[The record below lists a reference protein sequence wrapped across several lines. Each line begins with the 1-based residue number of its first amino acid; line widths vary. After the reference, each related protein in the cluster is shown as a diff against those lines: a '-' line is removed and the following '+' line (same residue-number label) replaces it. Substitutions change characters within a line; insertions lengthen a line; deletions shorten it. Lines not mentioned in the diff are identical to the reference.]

1 MRGHRLTITAIA
13 AFLTMPLV
21 VPAAALA
28 GPLLSGY
35 GGPGQGNQ
43 AILGSGLVG
52 GRGGDGSGGHGSSPS
67 AAGSA
72 GREGSVGSAAADA
85 GTGGANGANSA
96 SGTSSAKGRHP
107 QAAGSTPAAV
117 RSRPGERPQGLA
129 RAAATSA
136 AAGGGG
142 ALGLSSA
149 DVLYILLALGA
160 LVATGALTR
169 ALARQ
174 PG

>member
-1 MRGHRLTITAIA
+1 MRGHRRTITAIVA
-13 AFLTMPLV
+13 LLSMLAL

-43 AILGSGLVG
+43 AILGAGLVG
-52 GRGGDGSGGHGSSPS
+52 GRGGDGSGGHGSSHG

-72 GREGSVGSAAADA
+72 GHEGSVGSAAASVGA
-85 GTGGANGANSA
+85 GGARSSSRTA
-96 SGTSSAKGRHP
+96 SAKARHP
-107 QAAGSTPAAV
+107 QAAGSTVAAV
-117 RSRPGERPQGLA
+117 RSRPGERPPGLA
-129 RAAATSA
+129 RTAATSA

-142 ALGLSSA
+142 ALGLSGA
-149 DVLYILLALGA
+149 DALYILLALGA
-160 LVATGALTR
+160 LVVTGALTR
-169 ALARQ
+169 VLAHQ

>member
-1 MRGHRLTITAIA
+1 MHGHRLTITAIVA
-13 AFLTMPLV
+13 LLTVPAL

-52 GRGGDGSGGHGSSPS
+52 GRGGDGSGGHGSSPG

-72 GREGSVGSAAADA
+72 GREGAVGGAAARA
-85 GTGGANGANSA
+85 STGGTNRANSS
-96 SGTSSAKGRHP
+96 SGTATTKGRQP
-107 QAAGSTPAAV
+107 QAAGSTAAAV
-117 RSRPGERPQGLA
+117 RSRPGERPPGPA
-129 RAAATSA
+129 AAATSA

-142 ALGLSSA
+142 ALGLSGA

>member
-1 MRGHRLTITAIA
+1 MRGHRRTITAIVA
-13 AFLTMPLV
+13 LLSMPML

-52 GRGGDGSGGHGSSPS
+52 GRGGDGSGGHGSS
-67 AAGSA
+67 AGPA
-72 GREGSVGSAAADA
+72 GRAGHEGSVGSAAASVGA
-85 GTGGANGANSA
+85 GGANSSSA
-96 SGTSSAKGRHP
+96 TATAKGRHS
-107 QAAGSTPAAV
+107 QAAGSTRAGV
-117 RSRPGERPQGLA
+117 RSRPGEPRPGLA
-129 RAAATSA
+129 PAAATSA

-142 ALGLSSA
+142 ALGLSGA
-149 DVLYILLALGA
+149 DALYILLALGA
-160 LVATGALTR
+160 LVVTGALTR
-169 ALARQ
+169 VLARQ

>member
-1 MRGHRLTITAIA
+1 MRGHRLTITAIVA
-13 AFLTMPLV
+13 SLTMLAL

-52 GRGGDGSGGHGSSPS
+52 GRGGDGSGGHGSSPG

-72 GREGSVGSAAADA
+72 GHEGSVASAAASVGA
-85 GTGGANGANSA
+85 GGSNSS
-96 SGTSSAKGRHP
+96 SGTATAKGRHP
-107 QAAGSTPAAV
+107 QAAGSTRAAV
-117 RSRPGERPQGLA
+117 RSHPGERTPGLPR
-129 RAAATSA
+129 RAAATGA

-142 ALGLSSA
+142 ALGLSGA
-149 DVLYILLALGA
+149 DVVYILLALGA
-160 LVATGALTR
+160 LVVTGALTR
-169 ALARQ
+169 VLARQ

>member
-1 MRGHRLTITAIA
+1 MRGHRLTITAIVA
-13 AFLTMPLV
+13 LLTMPAL

-43 AILGSGLVG
+43 AILGSGLAG
-52 GRGGDGSGGHGSSPS
+52 GRGGGGSGGHGSSPS
-67 AAGSA
+67 PAGSA
-72 GREGSVGSAAADA
+72 GHEGSVGSAAASVGA
-85 GTGGANGANSA
+85 GSA
-96 SGTSSAKGRHP
+96 SSSSGTATAKGRP
-107 QAAGSTPAAV
+107 SQAAGSTRGAV
-117 RSRPGERPQGLA
+117 RSRSGERPPGLA

-142 ALGLSSA
+142 ALGLSGA
-149 DVLYILLALGA
+149 DALYILLALGA
-160 LVATGALTR
+160 LVVTAALTR

>member
-1 MRGHRLTITAIA
+1 MRGHRLTITAIVA
-13 AFLTMPLV
+13 LLTMPAL

-52 GRGGDGSGGHGSSPS
+52 GRGGGSGGHGSSPS
-67 AAGSA
+67 AAGGV
-72 GREGSVGSAAADA
+72 GREGSVGSAAAGA
-85 GTGGANGANSA
+85 GTGGTNGANS
-96 SGTSSAKGRHP
+96 SGGTATTKGRHP

-117 RSRPGERPQGLA
+117 RSRPGERPPGLA
-129 RAAATSA
+129 GAAATSA

-142 ALGLSSA
+142 AFGLSGA

-169 ALARQ
+169 VLARQ